1 MVQPSRLTFLS
12 KRFHL
17 AALRSS
23 GYLREDDPVVGT
35 WFVWVPDRLG
45 VHART
50 RALDTTLF
58 PGADPIRST
67 LRLELLIARKAFAI
81 G

>member
-1 MVQPSRLTFLS
+1 MVQPYRLTFLS

-23 GYLREDDPVVGT
+23 AHLREDDAVVGT

-58 PGADPIRST
+58 PGADPIRAA
-67 LRLELLIARKAFAI
+67 LWLELLSARQAFAI